1 MEKYIDYEMCKKW
14 GGVCCKQN
22 GCVYMPKDFESME
35 FSYLKNELEKGKIS
49 ISGQVIKLFKNMWTY
64 IPYLRARN
72 KDANIVDLITNGGPC
87 INLTETGCSLSE
99 EKRPTFGLL
108 VKPTKIGGP
117 CEKVNSDSADDWL
130 DYSEVLEELVKY
142 YTNKSII
149 DIIVDEIA
157 SQMIIINKKIK
168 DNIQLGPMEQINAY
182 WYYKIMGNK
191 LYYTPEEVKKL
202 IKLSSN

>member
-1 MEKYIDYEMCKKW
+1 MEKYIDYEMCKKC

-49 ISGQVIKLFKNMWTY
+49 ISGQATKIVNDMWTY

-117 CEKVNSDSADDWL
+117 CEKVKSGSANDWL
-130 DYSEVLEELVKY
+130 NYSEVLEKLVKY
-142 YTNKSII
+142 SNKDII
-149 DIIVDEIA
+149 DIIADEIA
-157 SQMIIINKKIK
+157 SQMVVINKKIK
-168 DNIQLGPMEQINAY
+168 DNVKLSPMELTNSY
-182 WYYKIMGNK
+182 WYYKIMSNK
-191 LYYTPEEVKKL
+191 PYYTPDEVKKMRL
-202 IKLSSN
+202 F

>member
-1 MEKYIDYEMCKKW
+1 MEKYIDYEMCKKC

-22 GCVYMPKDFESME
+22 GCVYAPKDFESME
-35 FSYLKNELEKGKIS
+35 FSYLKSELEKGKIS
-49 ISGQVIKLFKNMWTY
+49 ISGQATPIAHGMWTY

-99 EKRPTFGLL
+99 EQRPTFGLL

-117 CEKVNSDSADDWL
+117 CEKVNSGSANDWL
-130 DYSEVLEELVKY
+130 NYSEVLEKLVKH
-142 YTNKSII
+142 YTNKNII

-157 SQMIIINKKIK
+157 RQMVVINKKIK
-168 DNIQLGPMEQINAY
+168 ANVKLSPMEQTNAY

-191 LYYTPEEVKKL
+191 PYYTPEEVKKMIL
-202 IKLSSN
+202 F